1 MSRLQR
7 AFRLMAVLPLCL
19 AGCRPGGGNA
29 QPSGDQAG
37 LGNDLEHMTTADL
50 SIDEANF
57 SAWIA
62 TAEEQRRKG
71 LMFVSAE
78 QMQPLEDGTERAML
92 FVFESESVL
101 SFWMKNTFIPL
112 DIAYGRSDG
121 TIVKIHTMTPLDLS
135 GYSSVQPARFALEV
149 NAGLFAAKGIREG
162 DVINIP
168 QDALNPGN

>member
-1 MSRLQR
+1 MSRFRR
-7 AFRLMAVLPLCL
+7 AFGLMALLPLCL

-29 QPSGDQAG
+29 QTSGDQAG
-37 LGNDLEHMTTADL
+37 QGNDLEHMTTAEL
-50 SIDEANF
+50 SIGETNF
-57 SAWIA
+57 SAWLAIE
-62 TAEEQRRKG
+62 TEQRRQG
-71 LMFVSAE
+71 LMFVTAE
-78 QMQPLEDGTERAML
+78 QMQPLENGTERAML
-92 FVFESESVL
+92 FVFESESRL
-101 SFWMKNTFIPL
+101 SFWMKDTFIPL
-112 DIAYGRSDG
+112 DIAYARSDG